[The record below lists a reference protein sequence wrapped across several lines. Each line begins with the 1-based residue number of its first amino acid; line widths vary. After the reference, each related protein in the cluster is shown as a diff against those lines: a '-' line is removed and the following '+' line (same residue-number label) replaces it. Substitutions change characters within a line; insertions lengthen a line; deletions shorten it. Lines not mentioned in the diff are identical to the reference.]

1 MARCMDQSGGYRA
14 VVRIKTLLR
23 NGNTGQIVD
32 GFAVNYFGPWDR
44 ASTAKAEVTKARKY
58 YGKEFVDGWIEHAA
72 WSRVDE

>member
-1 MARCMDQSGGYRA
+1 MDYDGGHRA
-14 VVRIKTLLR
+14 VVKIKTLLR
-23 NGNTGQIVD
+23 DDHGQIVN

-72 WSRVDE
+72 WSRVDD